1 MTQDSFHP
9 IGQSSKRWSPVPGVY
24 REAVTGDYEDDDTP
38 EPKGSLHESLRMQE
52 PPQHVRSQELRRP
65 RSRKRIEAIGDDDIP
80 VSRDTIGRTYRPG
93 SRDIPINMHPEDT
106 HDVHYLQNSTMRSEV
121 PGQSLSMVSQ
131 YWFGFTRGTVQELVR
146 RSGQLILLV
155 ENM

>member
-9 IGQSSKRWSPVPGVY
+9 ISQSSKRWSPVPGVY
-24 REAVTGDYEDDDTP
+24 REAVTGEYDDDDTP
-38 EPKGSLHESLRMQE
+38 EPKGSLHESLHMQE
-52 PPQHVRSQELRRP
+52 HVHSQETRRP
-65 RSRKRIEAIGDDDIP
+65 RSRKRIEAIGDDIP
-80 VSRDTIGRTYRPG
+80 VSRDMIGYRPG

-121 PGQSLSMVSQ
+121 PGQSLSMVSR
-131 YWFGFTRGTVQELVR
+131 YLFGFTRGTVHKLVR
-146 RSGQLILLV
+146 RSGQLTLLV